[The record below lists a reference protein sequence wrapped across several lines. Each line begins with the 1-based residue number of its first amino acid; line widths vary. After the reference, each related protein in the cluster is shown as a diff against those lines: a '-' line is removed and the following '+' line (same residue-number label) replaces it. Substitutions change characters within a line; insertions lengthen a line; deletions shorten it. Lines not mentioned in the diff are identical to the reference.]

1 LRKSAGVLFSEVA
14 FMNARALESALLTRC
29 ADVVHD
35 VRQVARDQCE
45 ANVFRLAAMVVQ
57 SRFPRESGQL
67 MRVSDE
73 YFAMHPGERLAPAD
87 VLGKGW
93 LIGLPRLRDM
103 LSQRLLGRR

>member
-1 LRKSAGVLFSEVA
+1 
-14 FMNARALESALLTRC
+14 MNARALESVLLAHC

-35 VRQVARDQCE
+35 ARQVARDQCE

-67 MRVSDE
+67 MRTSDE
-73 YFAMHPGERLAPAD
+73 YFAAHPDERLAPAD

-103 LSQRLLGRR
+103 LSQLLLAGR